1 MSHPGHENSD
11 RRRLRSLI
19 MFSAYCNLLQ
29 HTLAYHVHKRIM
41 SPAEVG
47 PVEKVVVSE
56 GFAQISFGAAKHAFA
71 AVQKCDGSV
80 LDRC

>member
-1 MSHPGHENSD
+1 
-11 RRRLRSLI
+11 
-19 MFSAYCNLLQ
+19 
-29 HTLAYHVHKRIM
+29 M

-71 AVQKCDGSV
+71 AVQKYDGSV
-80 LDRC
+80 LARC